1 MKKLLA
7 VLLTLALALSMVT
20 VAVAG
25 TGGVELRGNGN
36 NARIYFDG
44 VRLSDTRP
52 TNNTTTTF
60 ALPCGGT
67 LAVTV
72 QGNSIRN
79 YTITPAVAA
88 PVQEAA
94 PAAPAVPAV
103 PSING
108 GSGNAPNHSSGGLG
122 VQRIDTVE
130 IRGNGNSARIYL
142 DGVQVPNSRPANN
155 TLNVF
160 TAACGAVVEVFVRG
174 NAILTAT
181 VTRAAV
187 EPTPEPVPY
196 VTGTRYFYRPT
207 ASVPQASKYLATF
220 EYENGTR
227 YLADRSVNIVTGVE
241 NFTHTAFEATGT
253 GIIAGFRA
261 TGTLEFQNVS
271 QYRERFMPMHERVN
285 IDIWSDGTET
295 VASVEAPVQNGD
307 VYYGK
312 TYTTKPVDATRPI
325 DVLSYAVGLV
335 RGHGQVPAGSSG
347 IYVRSYTFNFGG
359 FTAEV
364 YNDGNRGVLRSYKL
378 VDISAL

>member
-25 TGGVELRGNGN
+25 TGDVELRGNGSH
-36 NARIYFDG
+36 ARVYFNG
-44 VRLSDTRP
+44 VRVSNARP
-52 TNNTTTTF
+52 TNNATSTF

-67 LAVTV
+67 LAVVV
-72 QGNSIRN
+72 QGNSIRS
-79 YTITPAVAA
+79 YTVTPAVAA

-94 PAAPAVPAV
+94 PAAPAV

-130 IRGNGNSARIYL
+130 IRGVGNSARIYL
-142 DGVQVPNSRPANN
+142 DGVQIPNSRPANN
-155 TLNVF
+155 SLNVF
-160 TAACGAVVEVFVRG
+160 TATCGAVVEVFVRG

-181 VTRAAV
+181 VTRADV
-187 EPTPEPVPY
+187 GPTPTPAPY
-196 VTGTRYFYRPT
+196 VVGTRYFYRPT
-207 ASVPQASKYLATF
+207 ASVQQASKYLATF

-227 YLADRSVNIVTGVE
+227 YLANRSVNIVTGKE
-241 NFTHTAFEATGT
+241 NFTHTAFEGTGT

-295 VASVEAPVQNGD
+295 VASVETPVQSGE
-307 VYYGK
+307 VYFGK
-312 TYTTKPVDATRPI
+312 TYTTAPVDATRPI

-364 YNDGNRGVLRSYKL
+364 YNDGNRGVLRSSAL